1 MTLRFLR
8 QVLIGILISDNPET
22 CQGVFEKV
30 GTSDDAKTFAERLK
44 LFIQHCLVQSLNSD
58 SIPDKQRALLKERI
72 GLVEKV
78 LNVSKRKMRF

>member
-8 QVLIGILISDNPET
+8 QVLIGILLSDDPET

-44 LFIQHCLVQSLNSD
+44 LFIQHCLVQSLSSD
-58 SIPDKQRALLKERI
+58 SIPEKQKVLKERI

-78 LNVSKRKMRF
+78 LSVGKKKMKF